1 MTITE
6 LRAPENILLKLE
18 FYSPMAGVAT
28 IGWMTDAV
36 DTNKTRM
43 TWSMDQDLPYFQRY
57 FGLFMKGMLGKTFD
71 RGLSNLQKQL
81 EKI

>member
-1 MTITE
+1 
-6 LRAPENILLKLE
+6 
-18 FYSPMAGVAT
+18 MAGVAT

-36 DTNKTRM
+36 DTNKI
-43 TWSMDQDLPYFQRY
+43 SDDLVDGPDPPYFQRY

-81 EKI
+81 EI